1 MTQVTTYVDFLKA
14 YLPVNEDG
22 TIDFGELSAEEIAS
36 MRAEWCRKHAIY
48 IWNRSVGV
56 KMPKR
61 KRTQR
66 EDFSLIVNLKYY
78 YGTDFDENEEIV
90 HYANANTA
98 EEVEQALVNA
108 NKRPRKI
115 PVPRALRKY
124 YKEKAEEVEHAF
136 TIYNQSQ

>member
-1 MTQVTTYVDFLKA
+1 MTQIITYVDFLKA
-14 YLPVNEDG
+14 YLPINEDG

-56 KMPKR
+56 KPKR
-61 KRTQR
+61 KRTNR
-66 EDFSLIVNLKYY
+66 DEFTFIIRLMDYY
-78 YGTDFDENEEIV
+78 EGDYDENQDIV
-90 HYANANTA
+90 QDANANTA

-115 PVPRALRKY
+115 PVPKQLRKY